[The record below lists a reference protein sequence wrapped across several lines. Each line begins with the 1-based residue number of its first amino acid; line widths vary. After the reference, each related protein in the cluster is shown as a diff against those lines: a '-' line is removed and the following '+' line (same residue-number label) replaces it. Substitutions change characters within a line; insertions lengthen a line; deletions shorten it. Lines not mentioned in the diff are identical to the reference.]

1 MQQDTFVKE
10 RTALAVQQEQGE
22 DTIDLLELFM
32 GLLAHWTLIAAT
44 AVVGA
49 VLMALY
55 TFFLVTPMYKAT
67 ATIYVVSRNDS
78 VLNFSDLQVGSE
90 LTSDYI
96 KVFEMWEVHEKV
108 ISNLDLDYTYTDMA
122 SMLSVTNTSDT
133 RMLDI
138 TVTNPDPEEAA
149 AIANEYAD
157 VGAKYISEKMKTDE
171 PTLMSSARV
180 PENPFSPNKAKN
192 ILLGFVV
199 GFVLASA
206 VVVLRTMLD
215 DTYKSADDIRKYAG
229 MVVLASIPLAD
240 AGEQL
245 KITKFPALDYAGNE
259 AFNTLST
266 NLSFAGASVKK
277 IMITSCHAA
286 EGKSYLSM
294 NLMRTLAQRGIKV
307 ALVDADLR
315 RSMVNSDYGLKY
327 EDGRSDGK
335 GLSHFLAGMVGM
347 DEVIYQTDIP
357 NAIMVPVG
365 RDVPNPLALLTNS
378 HFAELLDM
386 LARMAD
392 YVIVDAP
399 PVGVVIDAAEIA
411 KACDGTLIAVN
422 YNDVS
427 RQELLDVKQQIE
439 QTGCPILGT
448 VLNQVDYDNYMGR
461 KYYKSY
467 SKYGKYGYYRKYYKR
482 SHEAEKK

>member
-10 RTALAVQQEQGE
+10 RTALAVQPEQGE

-192 ILLGFVV
+192 ILLGFV
-199 GFVLASA
+199 LASA

-215 DTYKSADDIRKYAG
+215 DTYKSADDIRKYTG

-240 AGEQL
+240 AGEQP
-245 KITKFPALDYAGNE
+245 KEKSEFKRRTKR
-259 AFNTLST
+259 
-266 NLSFAGASVKK
+266 FANDV
-277 IMITSCHAA
+277 
-286 EGKSYLSM
+286 
-294 NLMRTLAQRGIKV
+294 
-307 ALVDADLR
+307 R
-315 RSMVNSDYGLKY
+315 R
-327 EDGRSDGK
+327 R
-335 GLSHFLAGMVGM
+335 
-347 DEVIYQTDIP
+347 
-357 NAIMVPVG
+357 
-365 RDVPNPLALLTNS
+365 
-378 HFAELLDM
+378 
-386 LARMAD
+386 
-392 YVIVDAP
+392 
-399 PVGVVIDAAEIA
+399 VGVVFTLTHQPFCQLQRHVQIDHHIRL
-411 KACDGTLIAVN
+411 GQTHFTVF
-422 YNDVS
+422 
-427 RQELLDVKQQIE
+427 QI
-439 QTGCPILGT
+439 I
-448 VLNQVDYDNYMGR
+448 
-461 KYYKSY
+461 
-467 SKYGKYGYYRKYYKR
+467 
-482 SHEAEKK
+482 

>member
-1 MQQDTFVKE
+1 MKSCSKILFVKE
-10 RTALAVQQEQGE
+10 RTALAVQPEQGE

-157 VGAKYISEKMKTDE
+157 VGAKVHLGKDE
-171 PTLMSSARV
+171 DGRAHPDVFCACAGEPV
-180 PENPFSPNKAKN
+180 QPNKAKN

-199 GFVLASA
+199 GFVLACA

-215 DTYKSADDIRKYAG
+215 DTYKSADDIRKYTG

-240 AGEQL
+240 AGEQP
-245 KITKFPALDYAGNE
+245 KEKSEFKRRTKR
-259 AFNTLST
+259 
-266 NLSFAGASVKK
+266 FA
-277 IMITSCHAA
+277 
-286 EGKSYLSM
+286 
-294 NLMRTLAQRGIKV
+294 
-307 ALVDADLR
+307 
-315 RSMVNSDYGLKY
+315 
-327 EDGRSDGK
+327 
-335 GLSHFLAGMVGM
+335 
-347 DEVIYQTDIP
+347 
-357 NAIMVPVG
+357 
-365 RDVPNPLALLTNS
+365 
-378 HFAELLDM
+378 
-386 LARMAD
+386 
-392 YVIVDAP
+392 
-399 PVGVVIDAAEIA
+399 
-411 KACDGTLIAVN
+411 
-422 YNDVS
+422 NDVRRRVGGS
-427 RQELLDVKQQIE
+427 S
-439 QTGCPILGT
+439 
-448 VLNQVDYDNYMGR
+448 GR
-461 KYYKSY
+461 K
-467 SKYGKYGYYRKYYKR
+467 
-482 SHEAEKK
+482 A

>member
-1 MQQDTFVKE
+1 MPGPHGRQYYKVIRSEIVQQDTFMKE
-10 RTALAVQQEQGE
+10 RTALAAQPEQDE

-199 GFVLASA
+199 GFVLACA

-215 DTYKSADDIRKYAG
+215 DTYKSADDIRKYTG

-240 AGEQL
+240 AGEQP
-245 KITKFPALDYAGNE
+245 KEKSEFKRRTKR
-259 AFNTLST
+259 
-266 NLSFAGASVKK
+266 FA
-277 IMITSCHAA
+277 
-286 EGKSYLSM
+286 
-294 NLMRTLAQRGIKV
+294 
-307 ALVDADLR
+307 
-315 RSMVNSDYGLKY
+315 
-327 EDGRSDGK
+327 
-335 GLSHFLAGMVGM
+335 
-347 DEVIYQTDIP
+347 
-357 NAIMVPVG
+357 
-365 RDVPNPLALLTNS
+365 
-378 HFAELLDM
+378 
-386 LARMAD
+386 
-392 YVIVDAP
+392 
-399 PVGVVIDAAEIA
+399 
-411 KACDGTLIAVN
+411 
-422 YNDVS
+422 NDV
-427 RQELLDVKQQIE
+427 RHL
-439 QTGCPILGT
+439 
-448 VLNQVDYDNYMGR
+448 R
-461 KYYKSY
+461 
-467 SKYGKYGYYRKYYKR
+467 
-482 SHEAEKK
+482 

>member
-1 MQQDTFVKE
+1 MPGPHGRQYYKVIRSEIVQQDTFMKE
-10 RTALAVQQEQGE
+10 RTALAVQPEQGE

-199 GFVLASA
+199 GFVLACA

-240 AGEQL
+240 AGEQP
-245 KITKFPALDYAGNE
+245 KEKSEFKRRTKR
-259 AFNTLST
+259 
-266 NLSFAGASVKK
+266 FA
-277 IMITSCHAA
+277 
-286 EGKSYLSM
+286 
-294 NLMRTLAQRGIKV
+294 
-307 ALVDADLR
+307 
-315 RSMVNSDYGLKY
+315 
-327 EDGRSDGK
+327 
-335 GLSHFLAGMVGM
+335 
-347 DEVIYQTDIP
+347 
-357 NAIMVPVG
+357 
-365 RDVPNPLALLTNS
+365 
-378 HFAELLDM
+378 
-386 LARMAD
+386 
-392 YVIVDAP
+392 
-399 PVGVVIDAAEIA
+399 
-411 KACDGTLIAVN
+411 
-422 YNDVS
+422 NDVRRRVGGNS
-427 RQELLDVKQQIE
+427 
-439 QTGCPILGT
+439 
-448 VLNQVDYDNYMGR
+448 GR
-461 KYYKSY
+461 K
-467 SKYGKYGYYRKYYKR
+467 
-482 SHEAEKK
+482 A

>member
-1 MQQDTFVKE
+1 MGGSITRSEIVQQDTIVKE
-10 RTALAVQQEQGE
+10 RTALAAQPEQEE

-49 VLMALY
+49 VLMTLY

-122 SMLSVTNTSDT
+122 KMLSVTNTSDT

-149 AIANEYAD
+149 VIANEYAD

-199 GFVLASA
+199 GFVLACG

-215 DTYKSADDIRKYAG
+215 DTYKSAEDIRKYTG
-229 MVVLASIPLAD
+229 MVVLATVPLAD
-240 AGEQL
+240 AGEQP
-245 KITKFPALDYAGNE
+245 KE
-259 AFNTLST
+259 
-266 NLSFAGASVKK
+266 
-277 IMITSCHAA
+277 
-286 EGKSYLSM
+286 KSEFK
-294 NLMRTLAQRGIKV
+294 RRIRRF
-307 ALVDADLR
+307 VDDIR
-315 RSMVNSDYGLKY
+315 R
-327 EDGRSDGK
+327 R
-335 GLSHFLAGMVGM
+335 VG
-347 DEVIYQTDIP
+347 
-357 NAIMVPVG
+357 G
-365 RDVPNPLALLTNS
+365 S
-378 HFAELLDM
+378 
-386 LARMAD
+386 
-392 YVIVDAP
+392 
-399 PVGVVIDAAEIA
+399 
-411 KACDGTLIAVN
+411 
-422 YNDVS
+422 S
-427 RQELLDVKQQIE
+427 
-439 QTGCPILGT
+439 
-448 VLNQVDYDNYMGR
+448 GR
-461 KYYKSY
+461 K
-467 SKYGKYGYYRKYYKR
+467 
-482 SHEAEKK
+482 A

>member
-1 MQQDTFVKE
+1 MPGPHGRQYYKVIRSEIVQQDTFMKE
-10 RTALAVQQEQGE
+10 RTALAAQPEQDE

-199 GFVLASA
+199 GFVLACA

-215 DTYKSADDIRKYAG
+215 DTYKSADDIRKYTG

-240 AGEQL
+240 AGEQP
-245 KITKFPALDYAGNE
+245 KEKSEFKRRTKR
-259 AFNTLST
+259 
-266 NLSFAGASVKK
+266 FA
-277 IMITSCHAA
+277 
-286 EGKSYLSM
+286 
-294 NLMRTLAQRGIKV
+294 
-307 ALVDADLR
+307 
-315 RSMVNSDYGLKY
+315 
-327 EDGRSDGK
+327 
-335 GLSHFLAGMVGM
+335 
-347 DEVIYQTDIP
+347 
-357 NAIMVPVG
+357 
-365 RDVPNPLALLTNS
+365 
-378 HFAELLDM
+378 
-386 LARMAD
+386 
-392 YVIVDAP
+392 
-399 PVGVVIDAAEIA
+399 
-411 KACDGTLIAVN
+411 
-422 YNDVS
+422 NDVRRRVGGS
-427 RQELLDVKQQIE
+427 
-439 QTGCPILGT
+439 P
-448 VLNQVDYDNYMGR
+448 GR
-461 KYYKSY
+461 K
-467 SKYGKYGYYRKYYKR
+467 
-482 SHEAEKK
+482 A

>member
-1 MQQDTFVKE
+1 MKKRGTPHFWRMEFRKIEERAQRPGRMGGSIIRSEIVQQDTTMQE
-10 RTALAVQQEQGE
+10 RIAPAAQRAAEQDE

-108 ISNLDLDYTYTDMA
+108 ISNLDLDYTYTNMA

-199 GFVLASA
+199 GFVLACG
-206 VVVLRTMLD
+206 VVVVRILLD
-215 DTYKSADDIRKYAG
+215 DTYKTAEDIRKYAG
-229 MVVLASIPLAD
+229 LVVLASVPMAEN
-240 AGEQL
+240 AQPKEKNVL
-245 KITKFPALDYAGNE
+245 KRKT
-259 AFNTLST
+259 
-266 NLSFAGASVKK
+266 
-277 IMITSCHAA
+277 
-286 EGKSYLSM
+286 
-294 NLMRTLAQRGIKV
+294 QRFMKDV
-307 ALVDADLR
+307 R
-315 RSMVNSDYGLKY
+315 RRMGTGS
-327 EDGRSDGK
+327 GR
-335 GLSHFLAGMVGM
+335 
-347 DEVIYQTDIP
+347 
-357 NAIMVPVG
+357 
-365 RDVPNPLALLTNS
+365 
-378 HFAELLDM
+378 
-386 LARMAD
+386 
-392 YVIVDAP
+392 
-399 PVGVVIDAAEIA
+399 
-411 KACDGTLIAVN
+411 
-422 YNDVS
+422 
-427 RQELLDVKQQIE
+427 
-439 QTGCPILGT
+439 
-448 VLNQVDYDNYMGR
+448 
-461 KYYKSY
+461 
-467 SKYGKYGYYRKYYKR
+467 
-482 SHEAEKK
+482 

>member
-10 RTALAVQQEQGE
+10 RTALAAQPEQGE

-199 GFVLASA
+199 GFVLACA

-215 DTYKSADDIRKYAG
+215 DTYKSADDIRKYTG

-240 AGEQL
+240 AGEQPKEKSAAPSGL
-245 KITKFPALDYAGNE
+245 PMMSAAVWVAALGGKHETAEDHKISGSGL
-259 AFNTLST
+259 
-266 NLSFAGASVKK
+266 
-277 IMITSCHAA
+277 C
-286 EGKSYLSM
+286 GK
-294 NLMRTLAQRGIKV
+294 
-307 ALVDADLR
+307 
-315 RSMVNSDYGLKY
+315 
-327 EDGRSDGK
+327 
-335 GLSHFLAGMVGM
+335 
-347 DEVIYQTDIP
+347 
-357 NAIMVPVG
+357 
-365 RDVPNPLALLTNS
+365 
-378 HFAELLDM
+378 
-386 LARMAD
+386 
-392 YVIVDAP
+392 
-399 PVGVVIDAAEIA
+399 
-411 KACDGTLIAVN
+411 
-422 YNDVS
+422 
-427 RQELLDVKQQIE
+427 
-439 QTGCPILGT
+439 
-448 VLNQVDYDNYMGR
+448 
-461 KYYKSY
+461 
-467 SKYGKYGYYRKYYKR
+467 
-482 SHEAEKK
+482 